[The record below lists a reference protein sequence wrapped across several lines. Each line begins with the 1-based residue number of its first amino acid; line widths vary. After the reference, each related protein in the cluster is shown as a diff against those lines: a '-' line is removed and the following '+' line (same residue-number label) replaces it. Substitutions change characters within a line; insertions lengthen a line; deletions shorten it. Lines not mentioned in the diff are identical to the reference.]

1 MRIIFCG
8 TPEFA
13 SVHLQGLIDADV
25 IPIAV
30 FTQPDRPSGRGQKL
44 TACPTKAL
52 ALANGIPVYQPLNLK
67 NDEIIELIKNLHCD
81 LMIVV
86 AYGLIIPKNI
96 LTIPTLGCINV
107 HASLL
112 PRWRGAA
119 PIQRAIEAGDKE
131 TGVTIMQMDEGLDT
145 GNMLAIYPCPITDQD
160 TGKTLT
166 DKLIPFGIKG
176 LRKVLEQLKNKTI
189 ESLPQPS
196 EGVTYAH
203 KITKEET
210 VINWSHTATQIDRQ
224 IRAWQ
229 PHLVAKTLHHGNIVK
244 IYQAEVI
251 DSDIEA
257 QPGTIIGIQ
266 NGIEVACGKGRLT
279 IQTLQIAGGKALPSH
294 DFLRG
299 HPMQIGEVLGQ

>member
-13 SVHLQGLIDADV
+13 SVHLQGLIEANIV
-25 IPIAV
+25 PIAV

-44 TACPTKAL
+44 TACPTKTVAL
-52 ALANGIPVYQPLNLK
+52 AHGIPVYQPNNLK
-67 NDEIIELIKNLHCD
+67 NDEVIELIKNLQCD

-86 AYGLIIPKNI
+86 AYGLIIPKRI
-96 LTIPTLGCINV
+96 LSIPILGCINV

-145 GNMLAIYPCPITDQD
+145 GNMLAIYPCAITNQD
-160 TGKTLT
+160 TGQTLT
-166 DKLIPFGIKG
+166 DKLILLGIKG
-176 LRKVLEQLKNKTI
+176 LKEVLSQLKNNTI
-189 ESLPQPS
+189 QSLPQPI

-210 VINWSHTATQIDRQ
+210 MINWTQTATQIDRQ

-229 PHLVAKTLHHGNIVK
+229 PHLVAKTLHHGNILK

-251 DSDIEA
+251 ESDTQV
-257 QPGTIIGIQ
+257 QPGTIIKAQ
-266 NGIEVACGKGRLT
+266 DGIEVACGKGKLN
-279 IQTLQIAGGKALPSH
+279 IKVLQIAGGKALQSH
-294 DFLRG
+294 EFLRG
-299 HPMQIGEVLGQ
+299 HSLQLGEILGQ